1 MERRSKSRAGVEAG
15 AASAGLAAHAGLV
28 RWVVR
33 RQRRGGLSFAAALH
47 EGRLGLWRALVG
59 YDAGRGTRFS
69 SYAVPA
75 IERAVWRAVAPV
87 SEAAGSTSEVG
98 TAELAEPSWWED
110 PAEGLHRAAVGAA
123 VRALV
128 AQLPPGPRR
137 IVVAHHGLAGD
148 APVSLAALG
157 RQLGVS
163 RQRVHA
169 VYHAALVW
177 LAQPERSR
185 VVRELVGR
193 QRRRD
198 YQHAVARSRRLA
210 RTRRGERGRSRWPS

>member
-1 MERRSKSRAGVEAG
+1 MERWSKRRAGVEAG
-15 AASAGLAAHAGLV
+15 AVSAGLAAHEGLV
-28 RWVVR
+28 RSVVR
-33 RQRRGGLSFAAALH
+33 RQRRGGLSFADALH

-59 YDAGRGTRFS
+59 YDAARGTRFS

-75 IERAVWRAVAPV
+75 IERAVWRAVAQASV
-87 SEAAGSTSEVG
+87 DAGSTSEVAA
-98 TAELAEPSWWED
+98 AELAEPSWWED
-110 PAEGLHRAAVGAA
+110 PAETLHRAAVGAA

-128 AQLPPGPRR
+128 AQLPSGPQR
-137 IVVAHHGLAGD
+137 IVVAHHGLGGD

-169 VYHAALVW
+169 VYQAALVW

-185 VVRELVGR
+185 AVRELVGR

-198 YQHAVARSRRLA
+198 YQRTLARQRRLA
-210 RTRRGERGRSRWPS
+210 RTRRSKRGRP

>member
-1 MERRSKSRAGVEAG
+1 MDQWSKGRAGVGAG
-15 AASAGLAAHAGLV
+15 ALDEQVAAHEGLV
-28 RWVVR
+28 RLVVR
-33 RQRRGGLSFAAALH
+33 RQQRGGLAFADALH
-47 EGRLGLWRALVG
+47 EGRLGLWRALLG
-59 YDAGRGTRFS
+59 YDEQRGTRFS

-75 IERAVWRAVAPV
+75 IERAVWRAVAQAEPGAGWAV
-87 SEAAGSTSEVG
+87 EEVAAAG
-98 TAELAEPSWWED
+98 WWED

-128 AQLPPGPRR
+128 AELPPGPRR
-137 IVVAHHGLAGD
+137 IVVAHQGLGGG

-169 VYHAALVW
+169 VYQAALVW

-185 VVRELVGR
+185 TVRELVGR
-193 QRRRD
+193 SSRTD
-198 YQHAVARSRRLA
+198 YQRTLARGRRLA
-210 RTRRGERGRSRWPS
+210 RTRRGARGRR